1 MLVILQFKI
10 WSKFMT
16 IFEEQILAGNA
27 EVDQSIDC
35 AEQKFWIFQ
44 LYCQWLVRN
53 SDADII

>member
-35 AEQKFWIFQ
+35 AEQKFWIF
-44 LYCQWLVRN
+44 
-53 SDADII
+53 